1 MNYFGGLRTLKIYLD
16 NAATTRPYHGIEKL
30 FAEHALDGWYN
41 PSAMYPDAV
50 EAERKL
56 NDARKAVASAV
67 NARPDQ
73 VIFTSG
79 GTESSNT
86 VAKKGWRGKGTQKL
100 HFITSR
106 YEHACMYGSMKE
118 LEQTGHSVTY
128 VSPRKDGFIHAE
140 DVAAAVQENTVLVSV
155 MHVNNETGAINDISA
170 IAKAVKRLNPG
181 IMVHSDGVQGFLKIP
196 FSFNDSQLDY
206 YTASAHKIHGLKGT
220 GCIIAKHGTPLKSLI
235 TGGGQE
241 RGLRSGT
248 ENTLG
253 IYAFGNAVLAYQQN
267 HDEAIAHMSALRQ
280 RMVDKLSA
288 EEGFYLLSPEENFA
302 PHILNVSFAGMR
314 GEVLLHLLEREGI
327 AISTGSACSS
337 KKSRDFRIHEHLGL
351 PRDIMEGAIRLSF
364 CPDNTEEDIDTAAAA
379 ISAALKQFRR
389 FVRR

>member
-1 MNYFGGLRTLKIYLD
+1 MKIYLD
-16 NAATTRPYHGIEKL
+16 NAATTRPYHGIETL

-50 EAERKL
+50 EAERRL
-56 NDARKAVASAV
+56 NDARKSVAQAV
-67 NARPDQ
+67 NARPEQ

-86 VAKKGWRGKGTQKL
+86 VAKRGWRGRGAQKV

-118 LEQTGHSVTY
+118 LEQQGYPVTY
-128 VSPRKDGFIHAE
+128 IAPRRDGFIHPE
-140 DVAAAVQENTVLVSV
+140 DVAAAVREDTALVSI
-155 MHVNNETGAINDISA
+155 MHVNNETGAVNDIDA
-170 IAKAVKRLNPG
+170 IARAVKQANPET
-181 IMVHSDGVQGFLKIP
+181 MVHSDGVQGYLKIP
-196 FSFNDSQLDY
+196 FSFADSALDY

-220 GCIIAKHGTPLKSLI
+220 GCIIAKPNTPLKCLI

-253 IYAFGNAVLAYQQN
+253 IYAFGNAAQQYLE
-267 HDEAIAHMSALRQ
+267 HRDASVAHMATLRE
-280 RMVDKLSA
+280 RMVEKLSW
-288 EEGFYLLSPEENFA
+288 EDGFYLLSPTEHFA
-302 PHILNVSFAGMR
+302 PHILNVAFAGMR

-327 AISTGSACSS
+327 AVSTGSACSS

-351 PRDIMEGAIRLSF
+351 PREIMEGALRLSF
-364 CPDNTEEDIDTAAAA
+364 CPENTEEEIDIAAAA
-379 ISAALKQFRR
+379 IHAALQQFRR

>member
-1 MNYFGGLRTLKIYLD
+1 MKIYLD

-56 NDARKAVASAV
+56 NNARKAVAAAV
-67 NARPDQ
+67 NARPEH

-86 VAKKGWRGKGTQKL
+86 IAKKGWRGKGNV

-118 LEQTGHSVTY
+118 LEQQGYSVTY
-128 VSPRKDGFIHAE
+128 LSPRKDGFIHAE
-140 DVAAAVQENTVLVSV
+140 DVAAAVRENTVLVSI
-155 MHVNNETGAINDISA
+155 MHVNNETGAINDIA
-170 IAKAVKRLNPG
+170 TIAKAVKRISPDA
-181 IMVHSDGVQGFLKIP
+181 MVHSDGVQGFLKIP
-196 FSFNDSQLDY
+196 FSFNDSALDY

-220 GCIIAKHGTPLKSLI
+220 GCIIAKANTPLKSLI

-253 IYAFGNAVLAYQQN
+253 IYAFGNAAALYLE
-267 HDEAIAHMSALRQ
+267 HREEALAHMASLRQ
-280 RMVDKLSA
+280 RMVDLLSR
-288 EEGFYLLSPEENFA
+288 EEGFYLLSPAENFA
-302 PHILNVSFAGMR
+302 PHILNVAFAGMR

-364 CPDNTEEDIDTAAAA
+364 CPDNTEEEIDTAAAA
-379 ISAALKQFRR
+379 IHAALTQFRR

>member
-1 MNYFGGLRTLKIYLD
+1 MNNFGGLQILKIYLD
-16 NAATTRPYHGIEKL
+16 NAATTRPYNGIETL
-30 FAEHALDGWYN
+30 FAEHARDGWYN

-56 NDARKAVASAV
+56 NDARRAVASAV
-67 NARPDQ
+67 NAQPGQ

-86 VAKKGWRGKGTQKL
+86 VAKKGWRGKGSQKV

-106 YEHACMYGSMKE
+106 YEHACMHGSMKE
-118 LEQTGHSVTY
+118 LEQQGYPVTWI
-128 VSPRKDGFIHAE
+128 SARKDGLIHPE
-140 DVAAAVQENTVLVSV
+140 DVAEAVREDTALVSI
-155 MHVNNETGAINDISA
+155 MHVNNETGAVNDIDA
-170 IAKAVKRLNPG
+170 IARAVKQVNPDTL
-181 IMVHSDGVQGFLKIP
+181 VHSDGVQGYLKVP
-196 FSFNDSQLDY
+196 FSFNASAVDY

-220 GCIIAKHGTPLKSLI
+220 GCIIAKPGTPLKAFI
-235 TGGGQE
+235 VGGGQE

-253 IYAFGNAVLAYQQN
+253 IYAFGNAAALYLA
-267 HDEAIAHMSALRQ
+267 HREESVAHMAELRRQ
-280 RMVDKLSA
+280 MLDLLSR
-288 EEGFYLLSPEENFA
+288 EEGFHLLSPAENFA
-302 PHILNVSFAGMR
+302 PHILNVAFSGMR

-364 CPDNTEEDIDTAAAA
+364 CPDNTNVEIESAAAA
-379 ISAALKQFRR
+379 IHTALKQFRR